1 LEYSP
6 SVELGERER
15 DRCVL
20 RGSLNYDVLLHHP
33 HELAEIGI
41 EDLAVA
47 AL

>member
-1 LEYSP
+1 
-6 SVELGERER
+6 
-15 DRCVL
+15 VL

-41 EDLAVA
+41 EDLALA